1 MKFKNIC
8 IAGYYLTCIIKAT
21 EDDITLINDNTLTV
35 IIDGNKYLSKPNP
48 TFNKRI
54 HYNGINTIY
63 SLNIFKGEDG
73 NYQKIKE
80 IQDGGIVVVPE
91 KFIDMSENDITN
103 VCRPITNANT
113 SYTLFAEKMYQ
124 NYIYIYSGKNHI
136 GHAEFRSNF
145 EDVNKLTPESFIS
158 FLKKNFGD
166 DCFSQDDYDNFFYDK
181 KFKEIG
187 DEWFFIKKIVAEVS
201 LLETKDIYDYNS
213 GNLTKEHIAKIIEC
227 FKNGYKLIIEL
238 DCTHEYS
245 VEDLIL
251 NNDLS
256 KICKVDKSKKNIIEN
271 TLKNL
276 KDYKDN
282 VTYIQNLLTEKF
294 KDSKISVD
302 KIKITPGSIFGKL
315 WLKVNEI
322 GTDENLKKILIKFKS
337 KLNFDCIEGLKIEQS
352 KKGDKDIEFGIK
364 DSILGIINTDTTL
377 KDLKTVISTNLK
389 DNKNS
394 NIVGK
399 YDILIND
406 SNVSDETKIKDGDKI
421 TIKFKD
427 VVDGY
432 CTKINTDDENNDQD
446 NKNKNQDD
454 ENKEQDDKN
463 NDELNNNN
471 NTKSDIT
478 QKDITGNKN
487 KYKPCSKR

>member
-8 IAGYYLTCIIKAT
+8 IAGYYLTGIIKAT

-35 IIDGNKYLSKPNP
+35 NIDGKEYISQPNP
-48 TFNKRI
+48 TFNNRI
-54 HYNGINTIY
+54 HFNEIKTIY
-63 SLNIFKGEDG
+63 SLNIFKGDDG

-80 IQDGGIVVVPE
+80 IQDNGIIVSPK
-91 KFIDMSENDITN
+91 KFIDKSGNDITN
-103 VCRPITNANT
+103 VWGPITNTNT
-113 SYTLFAEKMYQ
+113 SYTLFAKKMYQ
-124 NYIYIYSGKNHI
+124 NAICIYSGENNIEHDD
-136 GHAEFRSNF
+136 FRFNF
-145 EDVNKLTPESFIS
+145 EDVNNLTPESFIS

-166 DCFSQDDYDNFFYDK
+166 DCFSQDDYDNFFYNK
-181 KFKEIG
+181 KLNKIG

-213 GNLTKEHIAKIIEC
+213 GNLTKEHIDKIIEC

-238 DCTHEYS
+238 DCTHRYS

-256 KICKVDKSKKNIIEN
+256 KICKVDKSKISIIEEK
-271 TLKNL
+271 LENL

-282 VTYIQNLLTEKF
+282 VVYIQNLLTENF

-302 KIKITPGSIFGKL
+302 KIEITPGCIFGKL

-337 KLNFDCIEGLKIEQS
+337 KLNFDCIEGFKIEQS

-364 DSILGIINTDTTL
+364 DNILGIINTDTTL

-389 DNKNS
+389 DSKNS

-454 ENKEQDDKN
+454 ENK
-463 NDELNNNN
+463 DELNNNN
-471 NTKSDIT
+471 NNTESDI
-478 QKDITGNKN
+478 KEKNITEKN
-487 KYKPCSKR
+487 KYKLSSKK